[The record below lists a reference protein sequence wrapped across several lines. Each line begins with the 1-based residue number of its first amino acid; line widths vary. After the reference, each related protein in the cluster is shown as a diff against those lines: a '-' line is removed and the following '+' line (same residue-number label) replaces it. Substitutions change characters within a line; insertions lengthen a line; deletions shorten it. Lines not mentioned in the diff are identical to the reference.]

1 MDTVHFLMF
10 AGALFIAAL
19 SPGPAVAAIIARTLG
34 RGGAGM
40 AMFAIGLTL
49 GDLVWLSL
57 AIFGLA
63 ALAHTFE
70 EVFLAIRYLGAAY
83 LLFLAWKL
91 WTAPVEATV
100 LTADMRRDPPGKLL
114 LGGWALSLGN
124 PKTAFFY
131 MAILPTF
138 IDPAQVTL
146 SEYAVL
152 SAAVGGIVMAVLLF
166 YIALAVRAR
175 RFFTDAKSVRRLNRG
190 TGVVLASAA
199 VAIAMQSE

>member
-1 MDTVHFLMF
+1 MDIVHLVMF
-10 AGALFIAAL
+10 AGALFVAAL

-40 AMFAIGLTL
+40 AMFAVGLTL

-63 ALAHTFE
+63 ALAHAFE
-70 EVFLAIRYLGAAY
+70 GVFAAIRYLGAAY

-91 WTAPVEATV
+91 WTAPVESRV
-100 LTADMRRDPPGKLL
+100 LTADMRQDPPGKLL
-114 LGGWALSLGN
+114 FGGLTLSLGN

-138 IDPAQVTL
+138 IDPAQV
-146 SEYAVL
+146 SFAGYVVL
-152 SAAVGGIVMAVLLF
+152 SATVGGIVMAVLLF
-166 YIALAVRAR
+166 YIALAMRAR
-175 RFFTDAKSVRRLNRG
+175 KFFTNAKAVRRLNRG
-190 TGVVLASAA
+190 TGVVLAGAA
-199 VAIAMQSE
+199 VAIATQSE